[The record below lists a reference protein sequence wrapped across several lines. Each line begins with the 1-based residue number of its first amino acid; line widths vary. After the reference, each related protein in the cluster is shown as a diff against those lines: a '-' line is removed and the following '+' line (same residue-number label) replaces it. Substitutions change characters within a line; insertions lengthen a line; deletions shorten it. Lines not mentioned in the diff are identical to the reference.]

1 MRPSAY
7 THWVDRASNPYTPHA
22 GADPEVLAGRTEL
35 LEAFR
40 VLLGRLQR
48 GRAEPSMVLTGLRGV
63 GKTVLLSRFA
73 ELARSAAWEP
83 VELEAVKCDDV
94 RFRQA
99 VFSHCKAALLRLAP
113 RARWA
118 EPDLR
123 AAAVLTAFA
132 AKADQACAFGVAW
145 DVTPAEGSGDS
156 GDLDLDLA
164 DVFVAIGEAARA
176 HDRGVVLL
184 VDETQSLSRTQFESL
199 VHAAHASV
207 QRHLPIVWVGAGL
220 PHLPELTGEARS
232 YADRLFTFPAVGPL
246 APDDARM
253 ALVEPALAEGVTY
266 DDAAVELAFEITG
279 GYPCFI
285 QELGAQVW
293 PLVAGGLVRR
303 AEVELAR
310 DAYDARLD
318 SSFFRLRLE
327 RATPLQTAYLRAMAE
342 LGPAPQKA
350 ADVARL
356 MGRESTQV
364 GPIRAELIDLGLL
377 YAPEHGYA
385 AFTAPDFDR
394 FMLRIVPELRVPEI
408 QRRVKRDVAPHATH
422 AAR

>member
-1 MRPSAY
+1 M
-7 THWVDRASNPYTPHA
+7 DRASNPYTPHA
-22 GADPEVLAGRTEL
+22 AADPEVLAGRDDL

-48 GRAEPSMVLTGLRGV
+48 GRAEPSMVLTGVRGV

-73 ELARSAAWEP
+73 ELARGERWEP
-83 VELEAVKCDDV
+83 VELEAAKCDEV
-94 RFRQA
+94 RFRQTLFA
-99 VFSHCKAALLRLAP
+99 HCKAALLRLAP
-113 RARWA
+113 RARWI

-123 AAAVLTAFA
+123 AAGVLTAFA
-132 AKADQACAFGVAW
+132 TRFDQSCAFGVAW
-145 DVTPAEGSGDS
+145 DVPAAEGSADS

-176 HDRGVVLL
+176 HERGVVLL
-184 VDETQSLSRTQFESL
+184 IDETQFLSRVQLESL
-199 VHAAHASV
+199 VHAAHAAA

-232 YADRLFTFPAVGPL
+232 YADRLFSYPVLGAL

-253 ALVEPALAEGVTY
+253 ALVGPARAEGVGFEE
-266 DDAAVELAFEITG
+266 AAVLRALEITG

-293 PLVAGGLVRR
+293 SIAEGDVVRR
-303 AEVELAR
+303 ADVDLAR
-310 DAYDARLD
+310 EAYDARLD
-318 SSFFRLRLE
+318 SSFFRVRLE

-342 LGPAPQKA
+342 LGPGPQKA

-408 QRRVKRDVAPHATH
+408 QRRPRRDAAPAAPAAP